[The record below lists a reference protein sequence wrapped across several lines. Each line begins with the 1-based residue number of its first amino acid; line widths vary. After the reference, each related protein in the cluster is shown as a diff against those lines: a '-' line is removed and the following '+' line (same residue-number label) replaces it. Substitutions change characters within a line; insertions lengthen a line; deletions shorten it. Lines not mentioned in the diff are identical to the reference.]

1 MLRELVDNL
10 GQKWSR
16 IAKKFQGRRTEH
28 MVKNRYQGL
37 MRKERR
43 NREALKEQNDS
54 RVNMQSSMLVEGL
67 GNSEKNESL
76 L

>member
-1 MLRELVDNL
+1 
-10 GQKWSR
+10 
-16 IAKKFQGRRTEH
+16 

-54 RVNMQSSMLVEGL
+54 RVSMQSSMLVEGL
-67 GNSEKNESL
+67 GNPEKNESL